1 LFSGILHQKIAV
13 RMLQNEIRLGTLP
26 RTMLFYGPD
35 GSGKFHTA
43 VEVVRIQSCREK
55 GEPGCGCAS
64 CTAVRRLA
72 SVDVFVICRSNLAN
86 SFDLWGR
93 FGFSDENRQYLIR
106 DLERFLKSIAADGRY
121 EKEYRYVSG
130 VIGSR
135 KELEKKFNELI
146 GIVTDIIRSACG
158 RVITIDQIREAQRFL
173 SHRSGFGGCRVLVID
188 GAESMNDEAQNSFL
202 KVSEDT
208 PEGSLIILTTVNKEQ
223 LRPTIVS
230 RCRLYRF
237 SRLTDDQK
245 SQVLTRRWPGYKAA
259 VTLHEGQQDEMRT
272 VCDRLQGGKQSL
284 QQLRVIADEINKKGN
299 EAAFFDYFLTLLKG
313 RIDTLRDAPVKS
325 VFEFEQLLQD
335 TEMAKRSIIF
345 SNSNREVVFFNF
357 LLNNI
362 QKIVKYSIAFPCFH
376 PSKEK

>member
-1 LFSGILHQKIAV
+1 
-13 RMLQNEIRLGTLP
+13 MLQNEIRLGTLP

>member
-13 RMLQNEIRLGTLP
+13 RMLRNEIRLGTLP

-55 GEPGCGCAS
+55 GVPGCGCAS

-130 VIGSR
+130 IIGSR
-135 KELEKKFNELI
+135 TELEKKFSELI

-245 SQVLTRRWPGYKAA
+245 SQILTRRWPGYNAA

-272 VCDRLQGGKQSL
+272 ICDRLQGGKQSL

-313 RIDTLRDAPVKS
+313 RVDTLPDAPVKS
-325 VFEFEQLLQD
+325 VFEFERLLQD
-335 TEMAKRSIIF
+335 TEMAKRSILF
-345 SNSNREVVFFNF
+345 SNSNREVMLFDF

>member
-13 RMLQNEIRLGTLP
+13 RMLRNEIRLGTLP

-55 GEPGCGCAS
+55 GVPGCGCAS

-130 VIGSR
+130 IIGSR
-135 KELEKKFNELI
+135 TELEKKFSELI

-245 SQVLTRRWPGYKAA
+245 SQILTRRWPGYNAA

-272 VCDRLQGGKQSL
+272 ICDRLQGGKQSL

-313 RIDTLRDAPVKS
+313 RVDTLPDSPVKS
-325 VFEFEQLLQD
+325 VFEFERLLQD
-335 TEMAKRSIIF
+335 TEMAKRSILF
-345 SNSNREVVFFNF
+345 SNSNREVMLFDF